1 MTKTIGALAVA
12 LVLAAPT
19 MAFAAQGHH
28 GHRAA
33 TQSRAQAPESSDSR
47 SVGHAEMSP
56 QREQALRDCAR
67 AEQKMGSQSTWGVQ
81 QLSVYRACM
90 TAHGQAE

>member
-1 MTKTIGALAVA
+1 MTKTIGAFALA

-19 MAFAAQGHH
+19 MAFAAQGH
-28 GHRAA
+28 RTAA
-33 TQSRAQAPESSDSR
+33 QSWAQAPERSHNR
-47 SVGHAEMSP
+47 SVGHTEMSP
-56 QREQALRDCAR
+56 EREQALRDCAR